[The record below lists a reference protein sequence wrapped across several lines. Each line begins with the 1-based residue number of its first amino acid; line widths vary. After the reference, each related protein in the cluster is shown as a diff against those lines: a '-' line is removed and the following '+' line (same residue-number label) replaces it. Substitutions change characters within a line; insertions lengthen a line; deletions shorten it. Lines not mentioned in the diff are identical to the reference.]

1 MLASVTKPSVESPIP
16 DRWSRFPTE
25 LQQYIVTLA
34 GPLTLFLHYGL
45 DPCIALSAASPLL
58 LSSSNHAGIPSL
70 VWSTAC
76 SSDSHASAAA
86 EASRLIWLDVFKL
99 NWLGDL
105 SCLPSYRPH
114 IKDLQLVHNRS
125 MYYALRRHF
134 LPALSSPSP
143 SSTLVSEAMHPTL
156 PLVSSVQS
164 MCGILMHIPMQNLW
178 LDEFDADSLQLHIH
192 HAVSDAIQFGYLEF
206 LKHLVSSYM
215 ITIDTLCV
223 RVLPMGLYPEGT
235 LSLALSNSTCT
246 TAYEQMSGDHDGSDF
261 DESSWTYN
269 VIDIVASNNDLN
281 MVKWLVEHGS
291 TGCSTEAIDKASEHG
306 HLEMV
311 TYLHNCYTGSLS
323 HDTPSFATTVSGDS
337 SIVLG
342 RPVGGCTQWAMIAAA
357 KNGHLDIVKFLHAN
371 RTEGCTSKAMDCAA
385 RHGHLEVVQFL
396 HTHRSEGCTSVAMD
410 SAAAYGHFDIIQ
422 WLHLNRT
429 EGCTWAAMDSA
440 AASGYLEIV
449 QFLHSSRTEG
459 CTVAAMD
466 TAAREGHLH
475 VVQWLHAN
483 RPEGCTVNAMNRAA
497 SNGHLHIVKYL
508 HTERQEGCTV
518 LAMDT
523 AAARGH
529 LEVVEWL
536 HFNRKEGCTS
546 NAMDAAATNGHLN
559 IVQFL
564 HTHRTEG
571 CTVKA
576 MDAAAREGHLSI
588 IQWLHANRHEGCT
601 EWAATY
607 AALNGSLAITAWLLE
622 NRQEGYSLHALSTQ
636 NDAVA
641 EYLVL
646 HMTNERRHEL
656 LLEAKTRNCEKI
668 IISRLSVC
676 I

>member
-70 VWSTAC
+70 LSTSYQGLAVGTQSLNVLC
-76 SSDSHASAAA
+76 IASA
-86 EASRLIWLDVFKL
+86 LLTGPIF
-99 NWLGDL
+99 
-105 SCLPSYRPH
+105 PS
-114 IKDLQLVHNRS
+114 S
-125 MYYALRRHF
+125 
-134 LPALSSPSP
+134 

-306 HLEMV
+306 HLEMQ
-311 TYLHNCYTGSLS
+311 HR
-323 HDTPSFATTVSGDS
+323 PWTT
-337 SIVLG
+337 
-342 RPVGGCTQWAMIAAA
+342 RWGCTQWAMIAAA

-656 LLEAKTRNCEKI
+656 L
-668 IISRLSVC
+668 
-676 I
+676 